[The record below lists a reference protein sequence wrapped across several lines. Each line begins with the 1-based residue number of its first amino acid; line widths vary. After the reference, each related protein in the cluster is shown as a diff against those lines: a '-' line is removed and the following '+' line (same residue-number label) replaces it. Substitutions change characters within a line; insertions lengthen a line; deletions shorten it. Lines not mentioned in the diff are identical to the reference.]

1 MVLAEGDAGGRVMKE
16 RVVAD
21 LSRLP
26 LHGMG
31 SASVTWWGTL
41 AFMLIEGTGF
51 ALAVAVY
58 LYLMS
63 VAATWP
69 IDAPP
74 PDLLPGTMVTILL
87 LFSLVPNYLV
97 SGWAERQDSSKVK
110 IGLVVMS
117 ILGIAPLAVRIFEF
131 PALNVNWDSNAY
143 GSVVW
148 MLLALHTTH
157 IITDLADTLVL
168 AVLMFT
174 RHGNNLRRFG
184 DVQDNA
190 MYWNFVVVA
199 WLPIYFC
206 IYWIPRL

>member
-1 MVLAEGDAGGRVMKE
+1 MKE

-21 LSRLP
+21 VSRLP

-31 SASVTWWGTL
+31 TASMTWWGTL

-51 ALAVAVY
+51 ALAIAIY

-69 IDAPP
+69 INAPR
-74 PDLLPGTMVTILL
+74 PDLLPGTIVTLL
-87 LFSLVPNYLV
+87 LLVSLVPNYFV
-97 SGWAERQDSSKVK
+97 ARWAEQQDLQKVK
-110 IGLVVMS
+110 VGLVGMS
-117 ILGIAPLAVRIFEF
+117 MLGVAPLIVRIFEF
-131 PALNVNWDSNAY
+131 KALSVSWDSNAY
-143 GSVVW
+143 GSIVW
-148 MLLALHTTH
+148 ILLGLHTTH

-168 AVLMFT
+168 AALMFT

-184 DVQDNA
+184 DTQDNA
-190 MYWNFVVVA
+190 MYWNFVVAA
-199 WLPIYFC
+199 WLPIYGC

>member
-1 MVLAEGDAGGRVMKE
+1 VKE
-16 RVVAD
+16 HVAID

-31 SASVTWWGTL
+31 RASVTWWGTM

-51 ALAVAVY
+51 ALVIAVY
-58 LYLMS
+58 FYLMS
-63 VAATWP
+63 LAATWP

-74 PDLLPGTMVTILL
+74 PGLLPGTVVTLILAA
-87 LFSLVPNYLV
+87 SVVPNYLI
-97 SGWAERQDSSKVK
+97 SRWAERQDLRKVQ

-117 ILGIAPLAVRIFEF
+117 LFGIAPLIVRAFEF
-131 PALNVNWDSNAY
+131 PALRVNWDSNAY

-148 MLLALHTTH
+148 TLLGLHTTH
-157 IITDLADTLVL
+157 IITDLVDTLVL
-168 AVLMFT
+168 TALMFT
-174 RHGNNLRRFG
+174 RHGKNLRRFG

-190 MYWNFVVVA
+190 MYWNFVVAA
-199 WLPIYFC
+199 WLPIYGC

>member
-1 MVLAEGDAGGRVMKE
+1 MKE

-21 LSRLP
+21 LSKLP

-31 SASVTWWGTL
+31 TASATWWGTL

-51 ALAVAVY
+51 ALAIAVY

-63 VAATWP
+63 IAAIWP
-69 IDAPP
+69 IAAPR
-74 PDLLPGTMVTILL
+74 PDLLPGTIVTLMLIA
-87 LFSLVPNYLV
+87 SVVPNYLV
-97 SGWAERQDSSKVK
+97 SRWAGQKDLRKVR

-117 ILGIAPLAVRIFEF
+117 ILGIAPLVVRFFEF
-131 PALNVNWDSNAY
+131 PALNVSWDANAY

-148 MLLALHTTH
+148 MLLGLHTTH
-157 IITDLADTLVL
+157 IITDVVDTLVL
-168 AVLMFT
+168 AALMFT
-174 RHGNNLRRFG
+174 RHADNLRRFG

-190 MYWNFVVVA
+190 MYWNFVVLA
-199 WLPIYFC
+199 WLPIYGC